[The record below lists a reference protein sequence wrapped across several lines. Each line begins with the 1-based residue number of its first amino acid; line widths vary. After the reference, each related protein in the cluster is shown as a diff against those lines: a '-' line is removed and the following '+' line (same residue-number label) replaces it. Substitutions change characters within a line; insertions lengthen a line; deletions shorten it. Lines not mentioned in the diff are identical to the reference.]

1 MLSWYKSTNTDAEGS
16 SNGSRYTFCLLYW
29 YQSTNTDAKKALLQ
43 HNYRNAKGRV
53 QFANVAVT
61 DPTAATNATS
71 CEMLRV
77 PAALVDTGEAPD

>member
-1 MLSWYKSTNTDAEGS
+1 MHEYAWAG
-16 SNGSRYTFCLLYW
+16 LLVEPLPDLF
-29 YQSTNTDAKKALLQ
+29 QRLQ

-61 DPTAATNATS
+61 DPTAATNATN

-77 PAALVDTGEAPD
+77 PAALVRYGGAHD